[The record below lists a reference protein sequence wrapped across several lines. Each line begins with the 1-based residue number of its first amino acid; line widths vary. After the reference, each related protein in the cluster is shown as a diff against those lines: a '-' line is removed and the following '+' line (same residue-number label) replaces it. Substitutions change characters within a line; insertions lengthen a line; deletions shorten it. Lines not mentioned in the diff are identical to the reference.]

1 MHKYFVWILIFKY
14 LKISLLYV
22 SLLSDMY
29 KIADYL

>member
-22 SLLSDMY
+22 SFLSDMN